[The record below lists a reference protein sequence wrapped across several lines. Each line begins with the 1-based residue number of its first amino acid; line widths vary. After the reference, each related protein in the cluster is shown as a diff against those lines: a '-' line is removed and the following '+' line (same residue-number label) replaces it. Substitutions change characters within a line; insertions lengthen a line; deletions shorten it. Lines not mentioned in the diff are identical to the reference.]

1 MPPTVPINHYSGSA
15 NKIKINWF
23 IDLLIDFFLNVCV
36 CVSVLFKKKYKFKF
50 IIIIIIIAQ
59 SPIPLS
65 HANVFKIRFGFDGL
79 THRKETPAL
88 NTLICSR

>member
-1 MPPTVPINHYSGSA
+1 MC
-15 NKIKINWF
+15 
-23 IDLLIDFFLNVCV
+23 VCV
-36 CVSVLFKKKYKFKF
+36 CVYYLKKYKFKF
-50 IIIIIIIAQ
+50 IIIIIIIIAQ